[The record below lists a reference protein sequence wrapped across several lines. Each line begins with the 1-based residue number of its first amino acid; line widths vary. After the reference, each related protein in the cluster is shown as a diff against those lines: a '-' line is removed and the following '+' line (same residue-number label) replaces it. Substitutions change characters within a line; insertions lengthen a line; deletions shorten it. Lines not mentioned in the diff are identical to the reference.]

1 MLSRTCPFVCIL
13 FKASVLGAFLMVQWL
28 GIYLAVQGMLV
39 QSLAQEDFICCAATK
54 PVAVTIEPV
63 L

>member
-1 MLSRTCPFVCIL
+1 
-13 FKASVLGAFLMVQWL
+13 MVQWL
-28 GIYLAVQGMLV
+28 RIYLAVQGMLV